1 MEKQW
6 MVELIGIKKSFAKV
20 EVLKGVDLRLGRGEI
35 VALMGENGA
44 GKSTLVNI
52 LMGVHQRDS
61 GEIRINGKEFTEYNI
76 HIARKNGIAM
86 IPQELALVPAISVA
100 ENIFLSRRLKAGW
113 TLSQKQMCKEAKKL
127 MTELGFDIDPGAR
140 VDSLPI
146 SYRQLVSI
154 VKVIAEDANVVIMD
168 EPTSSLSAEEVAR
181 LQKII
186 FALKERGVSIIYIS
200 HLLDEVFEIADT
212 IVVLRDGYFIKSI
225 PKVETTQREVVSLMV
240 GEELMQTQNA
250 LRQEI
255 EASEGTTDAEAV
267 MEVSELTL
275 TKENAPIHFTL
286 HRGEVL
292 GITGLVGAGKTETLR
307 AITGLDKHKEMKL
320 TLHGRQTRLR
330 NMRDA
335 LKEGVCVVPEDRKL
349 EGLVLMRSVREN
361 IAMCRTYRT
370 TIARLGVLRRKKECD
385 DVDRM
390 MAELAIKAAGREQ
403 VIRYLSGGNQQ
414 KCVIAK
420 ELLAKPS
427 ILMLDEPT
435 RGIDVGAKTTIYQ
448 LIRKLKRQ
456 GLSVL
461 LFTSDVSEIP
471 VVCDRAIVLAG
482 YEMVGELKGKEITV
496 PAILQSAAGGNNE

>member
-6 MVELIGIKKSFAKV
+6 MVELTGIKKSFAKV

-61 GEIRINGKEFTEYNI
+61 GEIRINGKEFTEYSI

-225 PKVETTQREVVSLMV
+225 PKVETTQ
-240 GEELMQTQNA
+240 
-250 LRQEI
+250 
-255 EASEGTTDAEAV
+255 
-267 MEVSELTL
+267 
-275 TKENAPIHFTL
+275 
-286 HRGEVL
+286 
-292 GITGLVGAGKTETLR
+292 
-307 AITGLDKHKEMKL
+307 
-320 TLHGRQTRLR
+320 
-330 NMRDA
+330 
-335 LKEGVCVVPEDRKL
+335 
-349 EGLVLMRSVREN
+349 
-361 IAMCRTYRT
+361 
-370 TIARLGVLRRKKECD
+370 
-385 DVDRM
+385 
-390 MAELAIKAAGREQ
+390 
-403 VIRYLSGGNQQ
+403 
-414 KCVIAK
+414 
-420 ELLAKPS
+420 LLN
-427 ILMLDEPT
+427 
-435 RGIDVGAKTTIYQ
+435 
-448 LIRKLKRQ
+448 
-456 GLSVL
+456 
-461 LFTSDVSEIP
+461 
-471 VVCDRAIVLAG
+471 C
-482 YEMVGELKGKEITV
+482 
-496 PAILQSAAGGNNE
+496 

>member
-1 MEKQW
+1 
-6 MVELIGIKKSFAKV
+6 
-20 EVLKGVDLRLGRGEI
+20 
-35 VALMGENGA
+35 
-44 GKSTLVNI
+44 
-52 LMGVHQRDS
+52 
-61 GEIRINGKEFTEYNI
+61 
-76 HIARKNGIAM
+76 
-86 IPQELALVPAISVA
+86 
-100 ENIFLSRRLKAGW
+100 
-113 TLSQKQMCKEAKKL
+113 

-292 GITGLVGAGKTETLR
+292 G
-307 AITGLDKHKEMKL
+307 H
-320 TLHGRQTRLR
+320 
-330 NMRDA
+330 
-335 LKEGVCVVPEDRKL
+335 
-349 EGLVLMRSVREN
+349 
-361 IAMCRTYRT
+361 YR
-370 TIARLGVLRRKKECD
+370 
-385 DVDRM
+385 
-390 MAELAIKAAGREQ
+390 
-403 VIRYLSGGNQQ
+403 
-414 KCVIAK
+414 
-420 ELLAKPS
+420 
-427 ILMLDEPT
+427 
-435 RGIDVGAKTTIYQ
+435 
-448 LIRKLKRQ
+448 
-456 GLSVL
+456 
-461 LFTSDVSEIP
+461 
-471 VVCDRAIVLAG
+471 
-482 YEMVGELKGKEITV
+482 
-496 PAILQSAAGGNNE
+496 AGGSGKDGDLCAPSPAWTSIRR